1 MKILLVTF
9 FLFFTGSFFGQK
21 SYSFDYLIEYE
32 YKRDANT
39 PSKTVFLL
47 TNSEDNSYHIIARE
61 NNSATLDIYFR
72 DVKGLY
78 SSSVVHRKGFFIA
91 ENIDLPCESVR
102 YQKDKVDLKRYE
114 FAVNPD
120 TLIANVLYKKYS
132 MKYGKER
139 EALRY
144 KTGKS
149 YYIIENET
157 DFHKPLL
164 IFSTVFDVSVTSE
177 IFPNGIAKEIYNTSK
192 FGLKS
197 HYKLVKY
204 TKVNKAIAFPNCP
217 KIQP

>member
-1 MKILLVTF
+1 MKKVFSLS
-9 FLFFTGSFFGQK
+9 FLFFYSLFYGQTK
-21 SYSFDYLIEYE
+21 YSFDYLIEYE

-47 TNSEDNSYHIIARE
+47 TNSEDNSYHIIAHE
-61 NNSATLDIYFR
+61 NNSATLDIYFSHE
-72 DVKGLY
+72 KGLL
-78 SSSVVHRKGFFIA
+78 SSSLVHRKGFFIS

-114 FAVNPD
+114 FAINPD
-120 TLIANVLYKKYS
+120 TLIVNVLYKNYS
-132 MKYGKER
+132 MKYRRER

-149 YYIIENET
+149 YYIIENGTE
-157 DFHKPLL
+157 FHKPLL
-164 IFSTVFDVSVTSE
+164 IFSSVFDVSVTSE

-204 TKVNKAIAFPNCP
+204 TKVNKTIAFPNCP
-217 KIQP
+217 IIQP